1 MKKNTDEK
9 IEITKSSG
17 NIFADIGIKDPE
29 KYLAKAELARKINAV
44 IDEHGLKQ
52 VDAAKLL
59 EIDQPKISA
68 LSCGRLDDFSLERL
82 ISFLNKLD
90 CNVKIIV
97 TEPKR
102 KPVCGHGHL
111 KVAFG

>member
-1 MKKNTDEK
+1 MKKNIGEK

-17 NIFADIGIKDPE
+17 NVFADLDITDPE
-29 KYLAKAELARKINAV
+29 KYLAKADLARKINAI

-82 ISFLNKLD
+82 IAFLNKLD
-90 CNVKIIV
+90 RDVEIVVKK
-97 TEPKR
+97 PKR
-102 KPVCGHGHL
+102 KHIHGGHL
-111 KVAFG
+111 KVAFA